1 DEEPVGLWADAVDPS
16 STALSL
22 ELLRILGRNNAGLA
36 LAVHR
41 RALTRWLL
49 RQTGLSAADG
59 DIALTLTG
67 HYGLARCSLAR
78 WLRASMLEDDDRRL
92 LSDWLDRHAH
102 DTVLC
107 AAPGARQLLWPVWT
121 SNAIQWQLITLEH
134 LSVTPQVA
142 HGLDELQ
149 VHTVRRTD
157 AGPGAD
163 TDLPDEQ
170 ARALYANALRQEWL
184 GLTAIGLGLLER
196 GGELAREYAAI
207 RSQGGKR
214 IGEHPAVQAMLGE
227 IRSAV
232 RQVELKLNGLRQ
244 RAVAELALAEVA
256 TLRLSA
262 SEQLVH
268 ACHQVIQIH
277 GGIGYMRDTGPEKF
291 LRDQNMLRLAPG
303 GVFDLPLF
311 LQGAEART
319 HRAASPAWPAACR
332 WTRRCRRAGSSI
344 SCRRW
349 AASCPPTRRMTCGP
363 MTPAYCP
370 GRCAASASGRV
381 PSPSSTSIR
390 CPTP

>member
-1 DEEPVGLWADAVDPS
+1 MVFTQEEQYGFCDQVVRYARQHIATAAMPHERPMDATTLAGLLTYLDSLGLIPASDEEPVGLWADAADPS

-22 ELLRILGRNNAGLA
+22 ELLRILGRGNAGLA

-41 RALTRWLL
+41 RALSRWLL
-49 RQTGLSAADG
+49 RQTGLPACGG
-59 DIALTLTG
+59 DIALALAG
-67 HYGLARCSLAR
+67 HYGLARGSLAR

-92 LSDWLDRHAH
+92 LADWLDRHAH

-107 AAPGARQLLWPVWT
+107 AAPGARQLLWPVWKAG
-121 SNAIQWQLITLEH
+121 AIQWRLIALEH
-134 LSVTPQVA
+134 LSITPQVA
-142 HGLDELQ
+142 HGLDELE
-149 VHTVRRTD
+149 VRTVRCAS
-157 AGPGAD
+157 AGSGAD

-214 IGEHPAVQAMLGE
+214 IGEHPAVQGMLGE

-232 RQVELKLNGLRQ
+232 RQVELKLHGLGQ
-244 RAVAELALAEVA
+244 QAVEALALADVA
-256 TLRLSA
+256 SVRLDASA
-262 SEQLVH
+262 QLVH

-291 LRDQNMLRLAPG
+291 LRDQNMLRLASG

-311 LQGAEART
+311 IHGVEA
-319 HRAASPAWPAACR
+319 
-332 WTRRCRRAGSSI
+332 
-344 SCRRW
+344 
-349 AASCPPTRRMTCGP
+349 
-363 MTPAYCP
+363 
-370 GRCAASASGRV
+370 
-381 PSPSSTSIR
+381 
-390 CPTP
+390 

>member
-1 DEEPVGLWADAVDPS
+1 MVFTQEEQYGFCDQVARYARQHVATAAMPYERPMDATTLAGLLADLDNLGLIPASDEEPVGLWADAVDPS

-67 HYGLARCSLAR
+67 HYGLARGSLAR

-92 LSDWLDRHAH
+92 LADWLDRHAH

-134 LSVTPQVA
+134 LSITPQVA

-291 LRDQNMLRLAPG
+291 LRDQNMLRLASG

-311 LQGAEART
+311 IQGVEA
-319 HRAASPAWPAACR
+319 
-332 WTRRCRRAGSSI
+332 
-344 SCRRW
+344 
-349 AASCPPTRRMTCGP
+349 
-363 MTPAYCP
+363 
-370 GRCAASASGRV
+370 
-381 PSPSSTSIR
+381 
-390 CPTP
+390 